1 LDVGGGSRRARC
13 APRAIVA
20 TLVVVSLGI
29 TPAAS
34 ASAEETAASASAE
47 EAAPT
52 PSASENRSVAGIDL
66 LRFGFPGGVGL
77 GFRGY
82 PIPQLALEAGASTF
96 GLATSLEFS
105 IATLPLARGPDRK
118 VQPLVRVG
126 YRRMFVHRAS
136 DRVVRSSLPR
146 SVRSL
151 SEKLALHGARLD
163 MLFVAVGFAYR
174 FTRPALLEVSVG
186 HLAQA
191 GSTRAYGGREALQLR
206 AAQFT
211 VADVRLTFLLKR
223 RRR

>member
-13 APRAIVA
+13 VPRAIVA
-20 TLVVVSLGI
+20 ILAVVTIVI

-34 ASAEETAASASAE
+34 ADTEEPAAGTRAEEP
-47 EAAPT
+47 APT
-52 PSASENRSVAGIDL
+52 PPDNRSVAGIDL
-66 LRFGFPGGVGL
+66 LRVGFPGGVGL

-105 IATLPLARGPDRK
+105 IASLPLARGPDRK

-146 SVRSL
+146 NAQSL
-151 SEKLALHGARLD
+151 SEKLVLHGARLD

-174 FTRPALLEVSVG
+174 FKRPVLLDVTVG

-211 VADVRLTFLLKR
+211 LADVRLTFLLKR